1 MNTYIGIDLGT
12 SSVKLLLMRA
22 DGVILRTAKRDY
34 AVCCP
39 MPGYSE
45 QNPEDWYQQTV
56 EGLRELLQGES
67 RENVRGIGI
76 AGQMHGLVLLDR
88 QGRVIRPAILWN
100 DGRSAAQTE
109 RLNREPGRQ
118 KLTEWT
124 ANFAFAGF
132 TAPKLLWVWENE
144 PEHYAKIAK
153 VLLPKDYLLYRLSG
167 GFYTDPS
174 DASGTLYWDVHR
186 GRWSEKMLALCGI
199 RREWLPEPVAS
210 HSAVGELLP
219 ELAAMLG
226 LKRAVLIAG
235 AGDNAAAAVGNGVL
249 SPGDCSISVGT
260 SGTVLIP
267 TGTCIAD
274 PSAAV
279 HSFARA
285 DGGYMQLGCI
295 LSASSC
301 GKWWIE
307 NILRTK
313 DYAKEQADI
322 CADEPSG
329 LYFLPYLAGER
340 APYNDPYARGV
351 FFGLR
356 QDTGRTEMTQAVY
369 EGVTFAF
376 RDILESVRARGTDP
390 RSAVLCGGGAKSG
403 FWPQMMADILNLE
416 IHMPR
421 NEEGPSLGSA
431 ILAAVGCGEYPD
443 LPAAIANRTASERI
457 LVPRQEVSSRY
468 EEAYRFYHSLYP
480 CMRDAFSALYRL
492 P

>member
-22 DGVILRTAKRDY
+22 DGAILRTARRDY
-34 AVCCP
+34 AVSCP
-39 MPGYSE
+39 LPGYSE
-45 QNPEDWYQQTV
+45 QNPEDWYEQTV
-56 EGLRELLQGES
+56 DGLGELLRGVS
-67 RENVRGIGI
+67 RRDVQGIGI

-88 QGRVIRPAILWN
+88 QGQVIRPAILWN

-109 RLNREPGRQ
+109 RLNREPGKQ

-132 TAPKLLWVWENE
+132 TAPKLLWVRENE
-144 PEHYAKIAK
+144 PENYAKIAK

-174 DASGTLYWDVHR
+174 DASGTLYWDVR
-186 GRWSEKMLALCGI
+186 NGRWSEEMLAVCGI
-199 RREWLPEPVAS
+199 RPEWLPEPVAS
-210 HSAVGELLP
+210 HAVVGGLLP
-219 ELAAMLG
+219 ELAEALD
-226 LKRAVLIAG
+226 LPNAVLVAG

-249 SPGDCSISVGT
+249 APGDCSISAGT

-267 TGTCIAD
+267 TGSCIAD

-279 HSFARA
+279 HSFAQA

-307 NILRTK
+307 RILHTK
-313 DYAKEQADI
+313 DYDGEQAGI
-322 CADEPSG
+322 RTEQPSG

-356 QDTGRTEMTQAVY
+356 QDTGRVEMTQAVY

-376 RDILESVRARGTDP
+376 RDILELVRARGIRP
-390 RSAVLCGGGAKSG
+390 ASAVLCGGGAKSG
-403 FWPQMMADILNLE
+403 FWPQMIADILNLE
-416 IHMPR
+416 LRLPE
-421 NEEGPSLGSA
+421 NEEGPSLGGA
-431 ILAAVGCGEYPD
+431 FLAAVGCGEYPD
-443 LPAAIANRTASERI
+443 LPAAVASRPAPRRVFLPRPEVTA
-457 LVPRQEVSSRY
+457 RY

-480 CMRDAFSALYRL
+480 CMRDAFSVLHRL
-492 P
+492 F